1 MSTKSLVRTDAWLL
15 LAALL
20 ISVPAFAGKDDDYK
34 AAQAAASAG
43 KAEEAARLF
52 CKLDPGFKDAKMM
65 CDIMKKEAQKEVQKN
80 EDRFQEG
87 MKAFNE
93 GRFDDA
99 RQKFQNVRTGPRAD
113 EARQYVSSKIPA
125 AIQAKEKAA
134 AAAGAETALNQKFEQ
149 AVQAFNR
156 NDFNS
161 ARSLFSQVTSGSHAG
176 DAQNYLSRMKQ
187 YDAAMAEG
195 DRLAA
200 AKNYKAAQG
209 SYNEAATLKGDGPG
223 DPRGKAGQMAS
234 LGASPGTTGA
244 PPVTTATTSPPP
256 SVTPSSTTTAP
267 LRAPVALA
275 VKEPSK
281 PKVDVGKLLAEAEA
295 AKASGNIASAKSK
308 YIAVLAAD
316 DRNAQARVGLETLPK
331 ETGPTQQKASSEAD
345 VMLAKGIREFYQG
358 LFEKAETHIS
368 DYLDVNGSKTG
379 LSQFYMGASKLTRF
393 YLGGERD
400 AGLKRDA
407 DAAFRLAK
415 KTSGFNPPG
424 ESYLSPKI
432 LKAYQDVSQ

>member
-1 MSTKSLVRTDAWLL
+1 MSTKSLLRTDAWLL

-20 ISVPAFAGKDDDYK
+20 LAVPAFAGKDDDYK
-34 AAQAAASAG
+34 AAVAAAGAG
-43 KAEEAARLF
+43 KAEEAARLY
-52 CKLDPGFKDAKMM
+52 CKVAQEDAAYKDAKMM
-65 CDIMKKEAQKEVQKN
+65 CGIMQKEAQKETQRN

-87 MKAFNE
+87 VQAFNA
-93 GRFDDA
+93 GHFDDA
-99 RQKFQNVRTGPRAD
+99 KQKFQNVRTGPRVE
-113 EARQYVSSKIPA
+113 EARQYVNSKIPA
-125 AIQAKEKAA
+125 AIQAKEREAS
-134 AAAGAETALNQKFEQ
+134 AGAEAAVNQKFDQ
-149 AVQAFNR
+149 AVQAYNR
-156 NDFNS
+156 NDFNG
-161 ARSLFSQVTSGSHAG
+161 ARSLFSQVTGGSRAG
-176 DAQNYLSRMKQ
+176 DAQNYLNRMKQ

-195 DRLAA
+195 ERLAS

-223 DPRGKAGQMAS
+223 DPRGKANQMAS
-234 LGASPGTTGA
+234 LGSGSTAA
-244 PPVTTATTSPPP
+244 APVTTATAPPP
-256 SVTPSSTTTAP
+256 VTTSSTTTAP
-267 LRAPVALA
+267 PRAPVALA

-281 PKVDVGKLLAEAEA
+281 PKVDVGKLLAEAES
-295 AKASGNIASAKSK
+295 AKAKGDIASAKSK

-316 DRNAQARVGLETLPK
+316 ERNAQARVGLETLPK
-331 ETGPTQQKASSEAD
+331 ETGPAQQKASSEAD

-379 LSQFYMGASKLTRF
+379 LSHFYMGASKLTRF

-424 ESYLSPKI
+424 ESFLSPKI
-432 LKAYQDVSQ
+432 LKAYQDVNQ